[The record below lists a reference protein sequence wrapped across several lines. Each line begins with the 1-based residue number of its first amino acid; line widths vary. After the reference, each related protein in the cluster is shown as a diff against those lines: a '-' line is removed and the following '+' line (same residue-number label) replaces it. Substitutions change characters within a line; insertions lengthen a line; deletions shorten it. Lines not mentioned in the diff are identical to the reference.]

1 MSTAIQLLTAED
13 LERLP
18 RDGQRHELVRGEVLT
33 MPPAGFEHGA
43 IGINL
48 STPLDQHVK
57 ANHLGRVVGAETGF
71 LLAQNPDTVRG
82 PDIGFVR
89 QDRVEAVGMPRSYWP
104 GAPDAAAEIVSPG
117 DTVFEVD
124 AKVQEWLAAGTS
136 LVWVINPRQRM
147 VTVYRPGANPVI
159 LRVGDTL
166 DGQEVIPGFRI
177 PVASLFV

>member
-1 MSTAIQLLTAED
+1 MSTATQLLTAED

-18 RDGQRHELVRGEVLT
+18 KDGQRHELVRGELHT
-33 MPPAGFEHGA
+33 MPPSGFEHGA
-43 IGINL
+43 VGINL
-48 STPLDQHVK
+48 STPLDQHVR
-57 ANHLGRVVGAETGF
+57 ASHLGRVVGAETGF
-71 LLAQNPDTVRG
+71 LLARDPDTVRG

-89 QDRVEAVGMPRSYWP
+89 RERLESVGVPRSYWP
-104 GAPDAAAEIVSPG
+104 GAPDLAVEIVSPG

-159 LRVGDTL
+159 LREGDTL
-166 DGQEVIPGFRI
+166 DGQEVVPDFRH
-177 PVASLFV
+177 PVSHLFV